1 MARAR
6 ALRSIPAFKANR
18 KKAALKGEIE
28 DILYLGS
35 HTQYIVRV
43 GKLKFRVF
51 SQHKRVYFDD
61 KALDWEEHVWLFWHD
76 TDTWLIED
84 NPIDVLADAELDESD
99 NLKRYVKRSKN

>member
-1 MARAR
+1 V
-6 ALRSIPAFKANR
+6 
-18 KKAALKGEIE
+18 IE

-61 KALDWEEHVWLFWHD
+61 KALDWEEAVWLFWHD
-76 TDTWLIED
+76 TDTWLIEEI
-84 NPIDVLADAELDESD
+84 PSESLFGED
-99 NLKRYVKRSKN
+99 MGEGTPGLQRYVKRGKI